1 MSKMAF
7 PLYYRRAVIAILSCT
22 ALTAALVAQQLAHRA
37 AKVEIENQF
46 VHAVRNVHAPHEKTP
61 MHSHRDAIVVY
72 LTDVHERSTY
82 PDGTSKEI
90 THRAGDVVW
99 SPAHTHTLENLADK
113 PIEVVEIEPKGAP
126 GSQ

>member
-1 MSKMAF
+1 MSKIAF
-7 PLYYRRAVIAILSCT
+7 PLYRRRSVIAILSCT
-22 ALTAALVAQQLAHRA
+22 ALSASLVAQQLAHRA

-99 SPAHTHTLENLADK
+99 SPAHSHVLENLSDQ
-113 PIEVVEIEPKGAP
+113 PIEVIEIEIKNSGAR
-126 GSQ
+126 